1 VFVEVANPSFVKHK
15 SRQVLR
21 SKEQQIKLNVV
32 KLTILKV
39 KAPKK

>member
-1 VFVEVANPSFVKHK
+1 
-15 SRQVLR
+15 VLR